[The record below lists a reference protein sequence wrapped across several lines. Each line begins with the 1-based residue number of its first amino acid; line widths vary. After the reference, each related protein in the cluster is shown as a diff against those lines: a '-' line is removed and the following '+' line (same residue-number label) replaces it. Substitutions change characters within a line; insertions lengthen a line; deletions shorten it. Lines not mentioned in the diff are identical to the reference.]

1 MALTIVLG
9 AALLVVVGLLA
20 FLLTRPKESNN
31 TDLLLLKQQM
41 ENLRDNIDSSSKLVH
56 QQMSDLRKSMEEG
69 SRASTKILGDR
80 LDNAA
85 RVVSEVQKSLGR
97 MEEQTKNI
105 FEVGKDISR
114 LNDILRSPKL
124 RGSMGE
130 LFLGDL
136 LAQVLPRDKYELQYG
151 FKNGQKVDA
160 IIRSAQGLIAIDSK
174 FPLENFVKILQLK
187 DEEEKKSARKVF
199 LQDVKK
205 HIDAIAQ
212 KYILPDE
219 GTLDFALMY
228 VPAENV
234 YYEIILKHEATD
246 KDLLRYAQE
255 NRVFPVSPNSFYAY
269 LQTIA
274 VGFKGMQLQEGIRV
288 VQDNIARLKGDF
300 KKFTDD
306 FTLVGK
312 HLSNARGSYE
322 SADKR
327 VQRLGEKLESL
338 ELEERREGSGLAG
351 QEFRVLS
358 GGQDVKE

>member
-1 MALTIVLG
+1 MVVTILLG
-9 AALLVVVGLLA
+9 IAFLIVAGLLV
-20 FLLTRPKESNN
+20 F
-31 TDLLLLKQQM
+31 LLKQQM
-41 ENLRDNIDSSSKLVH
+41 EHLRVNLDSSSKLVH
-56 QQMSDLRKSMEEG
+56 QQMSDLRKTMEEG
-69 SRASTKILGDR
+69 SRASTKVLGER

-85 RVVSEVQKSLGR
+85 RVVGEVQKSLGR

-124 RGSMGE
+124 RGSLGE

-136 LAQVLPRDKYELQYG
+136 LAQVLPREKYELQYA
-151 FKNGQKVDA
+151 FKGGQKVDA
-160 IIRSAQGLIAIDSK
+160 IIRSAHGLIAIDSK
-174 FPLENFVKILQLK
+174 FPLENFVRILQLK
-187 DEEEKKSARKVF
+187 DEEEKKSARKLF

-234 YYEIILKHEATD
+234 YYEIILKNEATD

-255 NRVFPVSPNSFYAY
+255 CRVFPVSPNSFYAY

-274 VGFKGMQLQEGIRV
+274 LGFKGMQLQEGIRA
-288 VQDNIARLKGDF
+288 VQDNIARMKGDF
-300 KKFTDD
+300 KKFADD

-312 HLSNARGSYE
+312 HLSNARGSFE

-327 VQRLGEKLESL
+327 FQRLGEKLETL
-338 ELEERREGSGLAG
+338 ELSGSEGAG
-351 QEFRVLS
+351 QELRVLP
-358 GGQDVKE
+358 GGQSQE